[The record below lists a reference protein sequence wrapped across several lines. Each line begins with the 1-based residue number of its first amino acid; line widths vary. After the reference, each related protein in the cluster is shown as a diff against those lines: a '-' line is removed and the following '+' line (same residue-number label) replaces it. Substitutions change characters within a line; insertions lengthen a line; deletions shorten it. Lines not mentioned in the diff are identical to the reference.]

1 MMEIAHMILDCAKK
15 RELREI
21 SENICF
27 IGVKFNRNIKYK
39 IYIIP
44 KNDQLI
50 VQYNNLALLINRKTD
65 ELVHVI
71 KYFNNLISYDYAEY
85 LNNNETDNENT
96 ENANEI
102 SYEFTLNIGSR
113 IVYRY
118 LENSLSNSY
127 FFNIEDIIAPLVYMI
142 NPVHIN

>member
-1 MMEIAHMILDCAKK
+1 MEIAHMILDCAKK

>member
-1 MMEIAHMILDCAKK
+1 MILDCAKK

-85 LNNNETDNENT
+85 LNNNETNNENA

-102 SYEFTLNIGSR
+102 YYEFTLNIGSR

-127 FFNIEDIIAPLVYMI
+127 FFNIEDIIAPLVYII
-142 NPVHIN
+142 NPVHID

>member
-1 MMEIAHMILDCAKK
+1 MILDCAKK

-27 IGVKFNRNIKYK
+27 IGIKFNRNIKYK

-127 FFNIEDIIAPLVYMI
+127 FFNIEDIIAPLIYMI
-142 NPVHIN
+142 NPVHID

>member
-1 MMEIAHMILDCAKK
+1 MEIAHMILDCAKK

-85 LNNNETDNENT
+85 LNNNETDNGNA

-142 NPVHIN
+142 NPVHID